1 MSQNQYRD
9 LILDA
14 HAVINDA
21 YPKRYK
27 RFIVSGD
34 TSHTA
39 LQTPL
44 FYTQEVDGVTLN
56 KWTKD
61 FLRNKKSW
69 VDIVEAFVAA
79 PEPAP

>member
-1 MSQNQYRD
+1 MRLSLSRRH
-9 LILDA
+9 LTI
-14 HAVINDA
+14 AVA

-44 FYTQEVDGVTLN
+44 FYTQDANGVPLN
-56 KWTKD
+56 KWTRD
-61 FLRNKKSW
+61 FIARKKSW
-69 VDIVEAFVAA
+69 VDIVEDFVAA
-79 PEPAP
+79 PSP